1 MVTATIAA
9 FLYLRLV
16 AAMFMSG
23 ADDGDEGA
31 QPTRASHIPVP
42 ASAGLALVL
51 CVIVT
56 VGLGLFPDL
65 LVGPADAGQPALV
78 QVAEPAAAP
87 ALADAAP

>member
-1 MVTATIAA
+1 
-9 FLYLRLV
+9 
-16 AAMFMSG
+16 
-23 ADDGDEGA
+23 
-31 QPTRASHIPVP
+31 VP
-42 ASAGLALVL
+42 ATAGLALVL